1 MLLSDLSWHLW
12 GVGFYPPPS
21 LPDICLVWGSPT
33 DSVVSK
39 RGLLPLP
46 LSHALKVMGT
56 VGLRM
61 AQLVFPPRG
70 PQSSH
75 PQLLL
80 CVGSAP
86 FWRQSPGRDRR
97 EVEEHWG
104 YIISL
109 GLELRFVISDLQL
122 LLSFLP
128 DAGLCP
134 SCAGLY
140 GEMTVATMNQHRP
153 WAPTQPHTAFSQ
165 WAGIAS
171 TDLSF
176 RVLVLF

>member
-1 MLLSDLSWHLW
+1 M
-12 GVGFYPPPS
+12 GFYPPPS

-61 AQLVFPPRG
+61 AQLVFPPRA

-97 EVEEHWG
+97 AVEEHWG

-153 WAPTQPHTAFSQ
+153 
-165 WAGIAS
+165 
-171 TDLSF
+171 
-176 RVLVLF
+176 